1 MKKNPGPTPAPLATP
16 AASIELSGLTRRFG
30 DKTAVSGLSLRIG
43 AGERFGLLGPNGAGK
58 TTTIKMLSGLLKPS
72 GGAAALCGIDVWSR
86 PEHVKRTL
94 GYIPDDPFIY
104 ELLTGR
110 EFLYLVA
117 NLYGRRG
124 PDLDARV
131 GELIDRFDA
140 GEWIDRR
147 AEGYSHGMRQK
158 TVLAATLL
166 HDPLVYLID
175 EPMVGL
181 DPASMILVKD
191 IFWNLAARGRALL
204 ISTHT
209 LSLAESLCHRIG
221 IISQGKLVALGT
233 LDDLRQLSQQKH
245 TELESLYL
253 EFTATRARVDT

>member
-1 MKKNPGPTPAPLATP
+1 MKKNPGPVSSPAEPLTASVELAGLARNFGAK
-16 AASIELSGLTRRFG
+16 AAV
-30 DKTAVSGLSLRIG
+30 AGLSLRIG
-43 AGERFGLLGPNGAGK
+43 PGEIFGLLGPNGAGK
-58 TTTIKMLSGLLKPS
+58 TTTIKMLAGLLRPS
-72 GGAAALCGIDVWSR
+72 GGTARLCGINVWER
-86 PEHVKRTL
+86 PEDVKRTL

-117 NLYGRRG
+117 NLYGVRG
-124 PDLDARV
+124 PELDAQV

-181 DPASMILVKD
+181 DPASMIMVKR
-191 IFWNLAARGRALL
+191 IFRDLAARGRSLL

-209 LSLAESLCHRIG
+209 LSLAETICDRIG
-221 IISQGKLVALGT
+221 IISRGKLVATGT
-233 LDDLRQLSQQKH
+233 LDDLSRMSRQRH
-245 TELESLYL
+245 TGLESLYL
-253 EFTATRARVDT
+253 EFTKT